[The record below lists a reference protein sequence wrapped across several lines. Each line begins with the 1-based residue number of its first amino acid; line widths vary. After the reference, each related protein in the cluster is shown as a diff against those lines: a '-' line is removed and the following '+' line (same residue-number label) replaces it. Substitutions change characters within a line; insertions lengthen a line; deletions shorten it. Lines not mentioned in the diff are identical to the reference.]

1 MPMPM
6 PPSTLNLMAAEPFG
20 LHRRTQPEQMSR
32 HLESVAAP
40 ESVTHV
46 TAPVVAQLTTH
57 QPTSRPTRHRVTSH
71 YSVFQTSCTP
81 SIDTPPTYASASRP
95 RAVRSQTE
103 GAEPLPNYSCTVDA
117 EAKLLLSLESIN
129 PLSPIGEGEW
139 REVYVVLRGTL
150 LSVHKSKDGGA
161 GKLLRTYTLQ
171 HAEVGL
177 APDAQHTVLVPQ
189 SRLAHLIPH
198 SARWRAW
205 QKDLALFR
213 PVRQTIMRLRAE
225 TDQIILADSDEE
237 RIHAFTHALAAAID
251 VSQPID
257 DRNIPRQCTVPRR
270 RRRQQRAQF
279 NGADLSDP
287 ALIAEQ
293 ERILSHVAPRFAI
306 TNVLGQ
312 DVAREGV
319 IPDVV
324 ETPQTPAREE
334 EEIDLST
341 MREEVFETA
350 INAPSRGRATR
361 PSNNRQT
368 TSTTINSTFS
378 EDMIYASSATNF
390 TDDGKWLPPHHRSAA
405 QIQRYI
411 KRCMPVLLGD
421 SQRASD
427 IIIADGKRLRINWRM
442 EMLEEWELQPPS
454 YKSHDFRK
462 ETGLARSSSH
472 RSSNGSMSNAGQ
484 FSSSS
489 ILAAEDDQ
497 IHQIDQCLDN
507 FQLSKVMS
515 ATTTNKR
522 DRNSVPAEPK
532 GQATQQLAQEIHG
545 VVICF

>member
-1 MPMPM
+1 MK
-6 PPSTLNLMAAEPFG
+6 
-20 LHRRTQPEQMSR
+20 
-32 HLESVAAP
+32 
-40 ESVTHV
+40 
-46 TAPVVAQLTTH
+46 
-57 QPTSRPTRHRVTSH
+57 
-71 YSVFQTSCTP
+71 
-81 SIDTPPTYASASRP
+81 
-95 RAVRSQTE
+95 
-103 GAEPLPNYSCTVDA
+103 A
-117 EAKLLLSLESIN
+117 EAKLLLNLESIN

-150 LSVHKSKDGGA
+150 LSLHKVKDGGA

-177 APDAQHTVLVPQ
+177 APDAQHTILVPQ

-198 SARWRAW
+198 SARRKAW
-205 QKDLALFR
+205 QKDPDLFK

-225 TDQIILADSDEE
+225 TDQIILADSEEE
-237 RIHAFTHALAAAID
+237 RIHAFIYALAAAID

-270 RRRQQRAQF
+270 RRRQQRTQF
-279 NGADLSDP
+279 NGTDLTDP

-293 ERILSHVAPRFAI
+293 ERILSQVAPRFA
-306 TNVLGQ
+306 NVSAAEQ
-312 DVAREGV
+312 DAPREGV

-341 MREEVFETA
+341 MREEMSETA
-350 INAPSRGRATR
+350 IHPASQARPVR
-361 PSNNRQT
+361 PSNHRQT

-378 EDMIYASSATNF
+378 EDMVYASPATNF
-390 TDDGKWLPPHHRSAA
+390 TEDGKWLPPHHRSAA

-427 IIIADGKRLRINWRM
+427 IIIANGKRLRINWRM

-454 YKSHDFRK
+454 YKAHDFEK
-462 ETGLARSSSH
+462 ETGLVRSSSH
-472 RSSNGSMSNAGQ
+472 RSSNESMSNVGQ
-484 FSSSS
+484 LSSSS
-489 ILAAEDDQ
+489 ILAGEDDQ
-497 IHQIDQCLDN
+497 INHIDHCLDN
-507 FQLSKVMS
+507 LQLSKVMS
-515 ATTTNKR
+515 ATTTTNKG

-532 GQATQQLAQEIHG
+532 GQATQQLAQEMHG
-545 VVICF
+545 VVFCF